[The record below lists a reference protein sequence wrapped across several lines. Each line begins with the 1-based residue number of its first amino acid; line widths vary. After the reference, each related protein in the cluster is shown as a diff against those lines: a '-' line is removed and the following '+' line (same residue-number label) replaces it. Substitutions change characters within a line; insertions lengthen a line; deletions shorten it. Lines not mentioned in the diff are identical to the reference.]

1 MELLLTI
8 LMLAAAVAV
17 IAAPLWRAG
26 HGAATDRPE
35 VVAAE
40 ASTDAKYREIVETEL
55 EFRTGKLTEP
65 DFRAIDATLRGEAIE
80 LARRLDEERGR
91 VQP

>member
-8 LMLAAAVAV
+8 LMLAGAVAL

-26 HGAATDRPE
+26 VAATERPE

-40 ASTDAKYREIVETEL
+40 AATDAKYREIVETEL
-55 EFRTGKLTEP
+55 DFHTGKLTES
-65 DFRAIDATLRGEAIE
+65 DFRELDGSLRGEAIE

-91 VQP
+91 G